1 MLVEPTA
8 IICALVTMQRPDD
21 ERSSDEE
28 QSPDDEQL
36 PDGEQLPDDEQL
48 SVGTC

>member
-8 IICALVTMQRPDD
+8 IICALVTMRRPDE
-21 ERSSDEE
+21 ERSPDEE
-28 QSPDDEQL
+28 QSPDGEQL
-36 PDGEQLPDDEQL
+36 TDDKQLPDDKQL